1 MSAVLFDMDGV
12 LVDSVSYKYEHWK
25 QVLQNDLG
33 LATVDVDALVG
44 LNSHDKYEYL
54 VDEHGLQANR
64 DRFLRL
70 LNRDVNRVYEEQVQL
85 LEGVESSFEWLANE
99 SIPVGL
105 VSASSRNNVEI
116 VIDRFEIGD
125 SLDTVVSADDI
136 DADSKPNP
144 AIYRHAASTLDVDP
158 GDCLAIEDSPHGV
171 TAATGAGAYCIGYAP
186 VAGPD
191 RDIDHADE
199 VVTSPERL
207 HERIRALVVGE
218 TGRLP

>member
-1 MSAVLFDMDGV
+1 MDAVLFDMDGV

-25 QVLQNDLG
+25 RVLWDDIG
-33 LATVDVDALVG
+33 LTAVDVDALVG

-54 VDEHGLQANR
+54 VDQHGLQTDR

-70 LNRDVNRVYEEQVQL
+70 LNGDVDRMYEEQVQL
-85 LEGVESSFEWLANE
+85 LEGVESSFEWLAGE

-105 VSASSRNNVEI
+105 VSASSRDNVKT
-116 VIDRFEIGD
+116 VVDRFEIGD

-136 DADSKPNP
+136 DDDSKPDP
-144 AIYRHAASTLDVDP
+144 AIYRHAAATLDAEL

-186 VAGPD
+186 SDRPD

-207 HERIRALVVGE
+207 QERIRTIVVGQ
-218 TGRLP
+218 TGGVP